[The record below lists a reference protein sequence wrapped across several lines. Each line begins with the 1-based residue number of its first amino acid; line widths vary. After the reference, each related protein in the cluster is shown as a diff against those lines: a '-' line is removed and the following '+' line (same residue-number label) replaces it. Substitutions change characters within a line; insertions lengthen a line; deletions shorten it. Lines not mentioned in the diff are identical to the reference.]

1 MIDDATIAGKV
12 TRIGLMLLCLQ
23 TLISVGGCASYQF
36 GAAALYPSGIRTV
49 HVPVARNQT
58 FRHDLGVRLTDALVQ
73 EIERRTP
80 YKVVSSPA
88 ADSVL
93 QCNVVNE
100 SKTVLT
106 ETGTDDPRALDAAIT
121 VRASWT
127 TRDGRSLLQN
137 SVATAIDPATGA
149 PLPGSEQIGF
159 SQSIRFVPEAGQS
172 IDTANQE
179 GIERLARRI
188 VSQMESR
195 W

>member
-1 MIDDATIAGKV
+1 MIKGVTIIEKV
-12 TRIGLMLLCLQ
+12 SRIGLMLFCLQ
-23 TLISVGGCASYQF
+23 ALISASGCASYQF
-36 GAAALYPSGIRTV
+36 GAAALYPPGIRTV
-49 HVPVARNQT
+49 HVPIARNQT

-80 YKVVSSPA
+80 YKVVSSPT

-121 VRASWT
+121 VGASWT

-137 SVATAIDPATGA
+137 SIATAIDPATGM

-179 GIERLARRI
+179 AIERLARRI

>member
-1 MIDDATIAGKV
+1 MIHRFARSGGLLFVVLSLFAGAT
-12 TRIGLMLLCLQ
+12 
-23 TLISVGGCASYQF
+23 GCASYQY
-36 GAAALYPSGIRTV
+36 GSAALYPQGIRTV
-49 HVPVARNQT
+49 HVPIVRNQT
-58 FRHDLGVRLTDALVQ
+58 FRHDLGARLTEALVE

-80 YKVVSSPA
+80 YKTVSSPN

-93 QCNVVNE
+93 QCNIVDE

-106 ETGTDDPRALDAAIT
+106 ETENDDPRALDAAIT
-121 VRASWT
+121 VGATWR

-137 SVATAIDPATGA
+137 SLAATDTD
-149 PLPGSEQIGF
+149 QIGF

-172 IDTANQE
+172 IDTATQAT
-179 GIERLARRI
+179 IQRLARRI

>member
-1 MIDDATIAGKV
+1 MNSDV
-12 TRIGLMLLCLQ
+12 TNARKAIHLGWLILSLQALLLA
-23 TLISVGGCASYQF
+23 GGCASYQF
-36 GAAALYPSGIRTV
+36 GAAALYPTGIRTV
-49 HVPVARNQT
+49 HVPIARNQT

-100 SKTVLT
+100 SKSVLT
-106 ETGTDDPRALDAAIT
+106 ETENDDPRALDAAIT
-121 VRASWT
+121 VGATWT
-127 TRDGRSLLQN
+127 SRDGRSLLQN
-137 SVATAIDPATGA
+137 SVATARDPATGA
-149 PLPGSEQIGF
+149 LLPGSEQIGF
-159 SQSIRFVPEAGQS
+159 SQSIRFVPEAGQT
-172 IDTANQE
+172 IDTATQE
-179 GIERLARRI
+179 AIERLARRI